1 MAVKIV
7 RQANQIAL
15 IGAATSAGAHAPG
28 TECAPAALR
37 AAGLV
42 ERLRTIGYEVSDLGD
57 IEPQRF
63 QVGEETPRTRNLAAV
78 LAALNELRP
87 KVEQAVRSGAL
98 PLILGGDCTI
108 ALATAAGLRRY
119 FRQLALIY
127 FDRDADLHVPA
138 TTPSGRLHGMAV
150 AHLIGKGAAE
160 LVRFWGEPPLVREP
174 EIALFGLDRLDPPE
188 QEFLEHSPILRYFTT
203 EISNQGAAAV
213 AETVCQRLQ
222 TGGRELLLHFD
233 VDVVD
238 ADEFGACDVPARG
251 GLRWNEARQALK
263 VFVRQKQLAAVE
275 VTEFNPEKDPDGSKA
290 AALVELLADVLAA
303 RRAAL
308 QEVPASAAE
317 TAEVARVERG
327 NQQQVPVGPGEH
339 RIGAGRVNTAESGTS
354 ESAPEQSAEE
364 RAGDTGES
372 GEPA

>member
-28 TECAPAALR
+28 TERAPAALR
-37 AAGLV
+37 EAGLV

-57 IEPQRF
+57 IAPQRF
-63 QVGEETPRTRNLAAV
+63 QLDEETPRARNLAAV

-251 GLRWNEARQALK
+251 GLRWNEARQALA
-263 VFVRQKQLAAVE
+263 VFVRQKQLAAIE

-303 RRAAL
+303 RRVAL
-308 QEVPASAAE
+308 QEVPASVAEPVEAAH
-317 TAEVARVERG
+317 VEKE
-327 NQQQVPVGPGEH
+327 NQQEALASPGEH
-339 RIGAGRVNTAESGTS
+339 RIGADRASTAESGSS
-354 ESAPEQSAEE
+354 ESAPERLTEE
-364 RAGDTGES
+364 RAVDTGEP
-372 GEPA
+372 GEQA

>member
-7 RQANQIAL
+7 RQPNQIAL

-28 TECAPAALR
+28 PERAPAALR

-42 ERLRTIGYEVSDLGD
+42 ERLRTAGYEVTDLGD

-63 QVGEETPRTRNLAAV
+63 QLDEETPRARNLVAV
-78 LAALNELRP
+78 LAALNALRP

-127 FDRDADLHVPA
+127 MDRDADLHVPA
-138 TTPSGRLHGMAV
+138 TTPSGRLHGMVV

-174 EIALFGLDRLDPPE
+174 EMALFGLDRLDLPE
-188 QEFLEHSPILRYFTT
+188 QEFLEHSPMLRYFTA
-203 EISNQGAAAV
+203 EISNHGAAAV
-213 AETVCQRLQ
+213 AEAVCQRLQ
-222 TGGRELLLHFD
+222 AGGRELLLHFD

-238 ADEFGACDVPARG
+238 ADEFGACDLPDRG
-251 GLRWNEARQALK
+251 GLRWNEARQALE
-263 VFVRQKQLAAVE
+263 VFVRQKQLAAIE

-308 QEVPASAAE
+308 QEVPAAAAE
-317 TAEVARVERG
+317 STEAARAETPDLPRAAA
-327 NQQQVPVGPGEH
+327 GPGEH
-339 RIGAGRVNTAESGTS
+339 RVGAVRANAAETGAH
-354 ESAPEQSAEE
+354 EPAPERLPGASAAA
-364 RAGDTGES
+364 RDES
-372 GEPA
+372 NEQA

>member
-28 TECAPAALR
+28 TERAPAALR

-42 ERLRTIGYEVSDLGD
+42 ERLRAIGYEVIDLGD

-63 QVGEETPRTRNLAAV
+63 QPDEEAPRARNLAAV

-188 QEFLEHSPILRYFTT
+188 LEFLEHSPMLRYFSA
-203 EISNQGAAAV
+203 EISSQGAAAV
-213 AETVCQRLQ
+213 AEAVCQRLQ
-222 TGGRELLLHFD
+222 AGGREVLLHFD

-251 GLRWNEARQALK
+251 GLRWNEARQALE
-263 VFVRQKQLAAVE
+263 VFVRQKQLAAIE

-290 AALVELLADVLAA
+290 AALAELLAEVLAA
-303 RRAAL
+303 RRATL
-308 QEVPASAAE
+308 QEVPAAAAE
-317 TAEVARVERG
+317 AAEVARAETP
-327 NQQQVPVGPGEH
+327 NPPATPAEPGEQ
-339 RIGAGRVNTAESGTS
+339 RIGAERASTAESISS
-354 ESAPEQSAEE
+354 ESAPERWAEE
-364 RAGDTGES
+364 RAADTGEP
-372 GEPA
+372 GESA